1 MRREKT
7 VVDVNVT
14 EEEKDAVLA
23 KMVRDQQN
31 VQNKIEEQQRRQ
43 EEMVNQLLHYITI
56 LFLHTKLK
64 TFY

>member
-43 EEMVNQLLHYITI
+43 EEMVNQLLHYITR
-56 LFLHTKLK
+56 LFLHT
-64 TFY
+64 